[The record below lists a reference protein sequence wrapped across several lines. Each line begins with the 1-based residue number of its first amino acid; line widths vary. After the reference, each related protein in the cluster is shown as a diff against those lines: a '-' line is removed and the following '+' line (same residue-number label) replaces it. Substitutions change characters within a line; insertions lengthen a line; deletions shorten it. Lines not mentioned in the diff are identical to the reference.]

1 MMNTTSITSP
11 QSPPLPS
18 GCWGWVMVHHGLDPP
33 SNGTKKVSQVVG
45 RDRRNILIKGNKL

>member
-33 SNGTKKVSQVVG
+33 SNGTKKVSQLVG
-45 RDRRNILIKGNKL
+45 RDRGNILIKGNKL

>member
-11 QSPPLPS
+11 QSHPIPS

-33 SNGTKKVSQVVG
+33 PNETQKVSQVVG
-45 RDRRNILIKGNKL
+45 RDRRKILIKGNKL